1 MSHTARTE
9 WNDVT
14 TLLAE
19 LVAMPTQQAGPQ
31 GGAGAGDELAL
42 CRHLAP
48 RLERAGATVEVAEV
62 RRGSGEPGGY
72 LFARWGTARRIV
84 NAHIDTVPANS
95 GWSRDPWTAT
105 QVGDRLYG
113 LGTADTKGAIAAAVI
128 AAEAAAARGALHDV
142 GLLFSGDEEHGTASV
157 RAFLASDA
165 ARAVEAA
172 IVCEPTARRAGLAH
186 RGVIASRA
194 RLRGTGGHSSKADHL
209 PRPIAQL
216 ARLAVALDDRGR
228 ARLHDGPADMP
239 GLCLNLAGLAGG
251 IAFNVIPTSAELTWS
266 LRPAPGF
273 DAASWRAEIGAAA
286 AAIDPE
292 ITVEEIIDHAPF
304 RCAQPEPLRALL
316 AGHVAAFG
324 PLDFWTE
331 AALYAE
337 RGIHA
342 VVVGPGDIA
351 QAHTAD
357 EWVALADLDWAVAML
372 GDALTR
378 RLPSSPSASSSS

>member
-1 MSHTARTE
+1 MSSATSSG
-9 WNDVT
+9 WNEVA

-31 GGAGAGDELAL
+31 GSAGAGDELAL

-48 RLERAGATVEVAEV
+48 RLQRAGALVEVAEV

-72 LFARWGTARRIV
+72 LFARWGTPRRIV
-84 NAHIDTVPANS
+84 NAHVDTVPANS

-105 QVGDRLYG
+105 RVGDRLYG
-113 LGTADTKGAIAAAVI
+113 LGSADTKGAIAAAVI
-128 AAEAAAARGALHDV
+128 AAERAAAAGQLHDV

-157 RAFLASDA
+157 RAFLASEA
-165 ARAVEAA
+165 ARSVEAV
-172 IVCEPTARRAGLAH
+172 IVCEPTGRRAGLAH
-186 RGVIASRA
+186 RGVLASRA

-216 ARLAVALDDRGR
+216 ARLAVALDERGR

-239 GLCLNLAGLAGG
+239 GLCLNIAGLAGG

-273 DAASWRAEIGAAA
+273 DAAAWRAEITAAA
-286 AAIDPE
+286 ATIDPAIAID
-292 ITVEEIIDHAPF
+292 EIIDHAPF
-304 RCAQPEPLRALL
+304 RCARPEPLRALL
-316 AGHVAAFG
+316 DGHVSAFG

-337 RGIHA
+337 HGIHA
-342 VVVGPGDIA
+342 VVVGPGDIS

-357 EWVALADLDWAVAML
+357 EWVALADLDWAVTML

-378 RLPSSPSASSSS
+378 PLPPREA